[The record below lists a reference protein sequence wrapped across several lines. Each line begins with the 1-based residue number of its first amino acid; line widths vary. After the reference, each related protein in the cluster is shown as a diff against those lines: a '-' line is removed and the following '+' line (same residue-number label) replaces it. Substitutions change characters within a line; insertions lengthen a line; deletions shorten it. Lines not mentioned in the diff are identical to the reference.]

1 MTERERWIVYPLL
14 FLCLGVSLRDKV
26 THTTTA
32 KLIDAELIRCQAIQV
47 GEIEPGQNRR
57 GILPGTVTSFN
68 DKGQAV
74 AQFGPKLQ
82 CQEILVNDVAGVH
95 QVRIGSVTRP
105 DSSGKGL
112 LSSGVITI
120 HGETGREIIGLRAR
134 HQRKWEVRR
143 LPREDQPD
151 KFAIEIAGVTEQ
163 GGLVQVFDSTR
174 ATSLMLAHIPRQ
186 AGVPG
191 RPEIPNQLG
200 LYVTGGGKTLPLV
213 AVRKQAAPTNPTKP
227 PGPASEGA
235 APSE

>member
-47 GEIEPGQNRR
+47 GEIEPGQNRS
-57 GILPGTVTSFN
+57 GILPGTITSFN

-82 CQEILVNDVAGVH
+82 CQEILVNDVTGVH

-105 DSSGKGL
+105 GTDRPRSSGFI
-112 LSSGVITI
+112 SI
-120 HGETGREIIGLRAR
+120 HGENGSPIVELNARLIGRFRP
-134 HQRKWEVRR
+134 RR
-143 LPREDQPD
+143 LPQEGQPD
-151 KFAIEIAGVTEQ
+151 KLAFEVDQITEE
-163 GGLVQVFDSTR
+163 GGQVRVFDSTR
-174 ATSLMLAHIPRQ
+174 ATSLVLAHIPRQ
-186 AGVPG
+186 PAIPG
-191 RPEIPNQLG
+191 RSEVPNQLG
-200 LYVTGGGKTLPLV
+200 LYVTGGGKTLPLA
-213 AVRKQAAPTNPTKP
+213 AVRKQT
-227 PGPASEGA
+227 